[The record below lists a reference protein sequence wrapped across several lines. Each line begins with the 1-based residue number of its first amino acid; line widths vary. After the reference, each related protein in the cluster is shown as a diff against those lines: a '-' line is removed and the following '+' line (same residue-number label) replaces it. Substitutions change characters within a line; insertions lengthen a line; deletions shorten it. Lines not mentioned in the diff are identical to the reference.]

1 MIQDQALAQE
11 WIAVNYSDA
20 VKDEPVQVTV
30 LGERVVLFK
39 TSSGVKAL
47 KDMCIHRGTTLSA
60 GTIKDDCIV
69 CPYHGW
75 NYNGEGQCT
84 KIPQLKKSQS
94 IPAKAKATT
103 YACMEKYGLIWV
115 NLGNNLPEEPSF
127 PILDDES
134 YNNKLLLGPFD
145 VFGTYPRYIESGLD
159 TAHFAFVHA
168 GSLGDPNN
176 TLIPDYKV
184 TQNGKNLITSE
195 MIFYQ
200 PQQASGSGV
209 TSHYVFE
216 VFGANTLTVR
226 ILNKEADART
236 FILATVLPVSE
247 RHTIVFLIFAFTF
260 EVDNEEVT
268 VFQTKL
274 FNEDK
279 YIVER
284 QFPEDLPLD
293 LHEELHLKPD
303 RLSMAYRKVLAEMGV
318 VMGTA

>member
-1 MIQDQALAQE
+1 MIHDEVLAQE
-11 WIAVNYSDA
+11 WIAVSYSDA

-30 LGERVVLFK
+30 LGERVVLFN

-60 GTIKDDCIV
+60 GTVKDDCIV

-75 NYNGEGQCT
+75 NYNGDGQCT
-84 KIPQLKKSQS
+84 KIPQLKKRQA
-94 IPAKAKATT
+94 IPAKAKAVS

-115 NLGNNLPEEPSF
+115 NLGNNLPEEPRF
-127 PILDDES
+127 PLMDDETT
-134 YNNKLLLGPFD
+134 NKLLLGPFD
-145 VFGTYPRYIESGLD
+145 VYGTYPRYIESGLD

-176 TLIPDYKV
+176 TLVPDHEV
-184 TQNGKNLITSE
+184 TKEGKNLITSE

-200 PQQASGSGV
+200 PQQASGKGV
-209 TSHYVFE
+209 TSHYIFE
-216 VFGANTLTVR
+216 VFGATTLTVR
-226 ILNKEADART
+226 ILNKETGDRT

-247 RHTIVFLIFAFTF
+247 RHTIVFLLFAFNF
-260 EVDNEEVT
+260 EIDKEEVT
-268 VFQTKL
+268 IFQTKL

-293 LHEELHLKPD
+293 LHEELHLKSD
-303 RLSMAYRKVLAEMGV
+303 RLSMAYRQVLAEMGV
-318 VMGTA
+318 EMGTS